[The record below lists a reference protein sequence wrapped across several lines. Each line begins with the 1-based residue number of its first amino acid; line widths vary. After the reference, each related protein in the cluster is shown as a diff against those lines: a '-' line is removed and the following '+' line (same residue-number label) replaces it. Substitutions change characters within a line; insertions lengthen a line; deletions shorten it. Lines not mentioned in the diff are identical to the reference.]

1 MTQKDTDHAFLS
13 PVKIW
18 HAIVK
23 RIRSYPGSNDDTPV
37 SAVWRN
43 KRIQHI
49 TSEEMIASLRAA
61 VEAIGEKI
69 FCFKSSEIRTHSIRS
84 GAAMVMF
91 LDEIPVYVI
100 TMIGRWSSNPFLNT
114 SENKLSN
121 SATTWPEE

>member
-1 MTQKDTDHAFLS
+1 M
-13 PVKIW
+13 KIW

-61 VEAIGEKI
+61 VEAIGEEK
-69 FCFKSSEIRTHSIRS
+69 FGFKSSEIGTHSIRS
-84 GAAMVMF
+84 GAAMAMF

-100 TMIGRWSSNPFLNT
+100 MMIGRWSSDAFLKYIRKQQ
-114 SENKLSN
+114 SDSWQ
-121 SATTWPEE
+121 AT